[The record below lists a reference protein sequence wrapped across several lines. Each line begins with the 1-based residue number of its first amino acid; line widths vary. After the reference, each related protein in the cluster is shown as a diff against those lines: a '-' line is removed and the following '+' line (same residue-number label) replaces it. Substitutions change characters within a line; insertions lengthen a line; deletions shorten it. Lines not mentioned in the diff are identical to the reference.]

1 MRLVCPNCDAKY
13 EVPEDAIPDA
23 GRDVQCANCSH
34 AWFQIRARTASAA
47 VVTKQPDPDPE
58 PVAKPVASPA
68 ATEPEPTAVEPPVG
82 VETAVEAE
90 APAESAVSTGKSRAA
105 GKGAVPPAETPP
117 PEVEPP
123 EVEPMAA
130 ISRPDGNA
138 FIPESVTPEP
148 ALQSVSAEVEPGHV
162 LEAWPEMAEESDPA
176 PPIAARA
183 VDEGVLTILREEAE
197 REAKAR
203 RADGQPHENQPDLG
217 VEAAPAARKKGA
229 AKKSVPEPVEAAK
242 SSARRD
248 LLPDVEEI
256 NSTLRPS
263 DLPEAEFFG
272 DPEVVARDG
281 RGAFRSGFLLVLSAA
296 ILGGAIYIASAWL
309 ANLIPAI
316 EGPLRAYVGLIDG
329 VRLSLDSLMQSATR
343 LISGEPG

>member
-34 AWFQIRARTASAA
+34 AWFQMRGRAASSA
-47 VVTKQPDPDPE
+47 VVTKQPDPE
-58 PVAKPVASPA
+58 PVASPA
-68 ATEPEPTAVEPPVG
+68 VAEPPVA
-82 VETAVEAE
+82 VETVAAAEIPPERPVAAGKAKAAAKAVA
-90 APAESAVSTGKSRAA
+90 APAEVLS
-105 GKGAVPPAETPP
+105 
-117 PEVEPP
+117 PEVELVAAVP
-123 EVEPMAA
+123 EPE
-130 ISRPDGNA
+130 GNA
-138 FIPESVTPEP
+138 PEPESVPEPESAPEPVTPEP
-148 ALQSVSAEVEPGHV
+148 QSASAEADPGHG
-162 LEAWPEMAEESDPA
+162 LAAWPEMDEEADPSQA
-176 PPIAARA
+176 IAARA

-203 RADGQPHENQPDLG
+203 RADGQPLEDQPDLG
-217 VEAAPAARKKGA
+217 VDAAPLARKKGA
-229 AKKSVPEPVEAAK
+229 GKKSAPEPVEVAK
-242 SSARRD
+242 SAARRD

-263 DLPEAEFFG
+263 DMPEAEFVG
-272 DPEVVARDG
+272 DPEAVARDG

-309 ANLIPAI
+309 ANLIPALD
-316 EGPLRAYVGLIDG
+316 GPLKSYVGLIDG
-329 VRLSLDSLMQSATR
+329 VRLSLDSLMQSTTR

>member
-34 AWFQIRARTASAA
+34 AWFQTRARSASAA
-47 VVTKQPDPDPE
+47 VATKQPE
-58 PVAKPVASPA
+58 PVAEPVASPTA
-68 ATEPEPTAVEPPVG
+68 ATQPEPTTVEPPVG
-82 VETAVEAE
+82 VETAGEAK
-90 APAESAVSTGKSRAA
+90 ALAERAVSFGKSGAA
-105 GKGAVPPAETPP
+105 GKGSVLPAETLPS
-117 PEVEPP
+117 EVEPP
-123 EVEPMAA
+123 PIEPMAA
-130 ISRPDGNA
+130 PTRPEGNG
-138 FIPESVTPEP
+138 FVPETVTVQP
-148 ALQSVSAEVEPGHV
+148 APQSGSAEAEPGHG
-162 LEAWPEMAEESDPA
+162 LEAWPEMAEEADLA
-176 PPIAARA
+176 PPIAVRA
-183 VDEGVLTILREEAE
+183 TDEGVLTILREEAE

-203 RADGQPHENQPDLG
+203 RADGQPNENQPDLG
-217 VEAAPAARKKGA
+217 VEAAPAARRKGA
-229 AKKSVPEPVEAAK
+229 GKKSVPEPVEAAK

-263 DLPEAEFFG
+263 DLPEAEFVG
-272 DPEVVARDG
+272 DPEATARDG
-281 RGAFRSGFLLVLSAA
+281 RGAFRGGFLLVLSAA

-309 ANLIPAI
+309 ANLIPAL
-316 EGPLRAYVGLIDG
+316 EGPLKAYVGLIDG